1 MATNTITQWSGVLQ
15 DLPGSLGQAAA
26 EMGEQARLH
35 GLYDEFG
42 ARIYDDST
50 HLEASEIRAMRRVL
64 RRHPG
69 PVIELAAG
77 SGRLT
82 VPLLRM
88 GREVTALELDP
99 SMIEILVENVQ
110 LLPEHV
116 QRLLTVHEGD
126 MTDFQ
131 LADRFSV
138 AVLGAASISILDEA
152 GRARL
157 FDTVRRHL
165 TPGGALLFSI
175 VVPLTE
181 EPGDVDVVMDVT
193 GRSGRRYRVH
203 EHRSDGAVERMVGVY
218 PITADGQVPTGQ
230 PVPICVGVHRVLTQE
245 SILAE
250 VDRAGLVLR
259 DTHIFSYAVQGLA
272 EVFLEI
278 GEPG

>member
-1 MATNTITQWSGVLQ
+1 MTATIPRWPAVLQ
-15 DLPGSLGQAAA
+15 DLPGSLGRAAA
-26 EMGEQARLH
+26 DMGEQARLH
-35 GLYDEFG
+35 GLYDECG

-50 HLEASEIRAMRRVL
+50 NLEATEIRAMRGVL

-69 PVIELAAG
+69 PVLELAAG

-88 GREVTALELDP
+88 GRQVTALELDP
-99 SMIEILVENVQ
+99 NMIEILRENVD
-110 LLPEHV
+110 LLAEPL
-116 QRLLTVHEGD
+116 QQLLTVHQGD
-126 MTDFQ
+126 MTDFE
-131 LADRFSV
+131 LPARFSV
-138 AVLGAASISILDEA
+138 AVLGAASISILDEP

-157 FDTVRRHL
+157 FETVRRHL

-181 EPGDVDVVMDVT
+181 ETGDVDAVLDVS

-203 EHRSDGAVERMVGVY
+203 EHRSAGAAERLIGVY
-218 PITADGQVPTGQ
+218 PITADGQVNTGE
-230 PVPICVGVHRVLTQE
+230 PVPICVGVHRVLTQD

-250 VDRAGLVLR
+250 VQRAGLVLR
-259 DTHIFSYAVQGLA
+259 DANVYTVQGRLA

-278 GEPG
+278 GEPQ

>member
-1 MATNTITQWSGVLQ
+1 
-15 DLPGSLGQAAA
+15 
-26 EMGEQARLH
+26 
-35 GLYDEFG
+35 
-42 ARIYDDST
+42 
-50 HLEASEIRAMRRVL
+50 MRRVL

>member
-1 MATNTITQWSGVLQ
+1 MTTTTIPQWSGVLQ
-15 DLPGSLGQAAA
+15 DLPGSLGAAA
-26 EMGEQARLH
+26 ADMGKQARLH

-50 HLEASEIRAMRRVL
+50 HVEATEIRAMRDVL

-69 PVIELAAG
+69 AVLELAAG

-88 GREVTALELDP
+88 GRAVTGLELDP
-99 SMIEILVENVQ
+99 SMIEILWENVG
-110 LLPEHV
+110 LLPM
-116 QRLLTVHEGD
+116 QLQQLLTVQQGD
-126 MTDFQ
+126 MTDFE
-131 LADRFSV
+131 LAARFSV
-138 AVLGAASISILDEA
+138 AVLGAASISILDEP

-157 FDTVRRHL
+157 FETVRRHL

-175 VVPLTE
+175 VVPLTQE
-181 EPGDVDVVMDVT
+181 SGEVDAVQDVT

-203 EHRSDGAVERMVGVY
+203 EHRSDGAEERIIGVY
-218 PITADGQVPTGQ
+218 PITADGQVPTGE

-259 DTHIFSYAVQGLA
+259 DTHVFNYSVQGLA
-272 EVFLEI
+272 EIFLEI
-278 GEPG
+278 GEPQ

>member
-1 MATNTITQWSGVLQ
+1 MTNTITQWSGVLP

-99 SMIEILVENVQ
+99 SMIEILVENVR
-110 LLPEHV
+110 LLPEPV